1 MRVTDGMR
9 TAIGLMSGTSADG
22 IDAAIVET
30 DGISLRS
37 TGAFVTHPYPPEL
50 RAAILALAAE
60 PERAGLD
67 PLIEVERAI
76 TETHADAVHAVL
88 AVAGLDA
95 SAIDVVGF
103 HGQTV
108 LHRPQYRFT
117 RQLGDGATLAAMIGI
132 PVVNHFRHADI
143 AAGGQGAPLV
153 PVFHAALVRAI
164 EGPLAVLNLGG
175 VGNVTFID
183 GDTILAFDTGPG
195 NALIDDWVRSQTGA
209 FYDEGG
215 ALAARGRVD
224 EERLTALLAHPFFDA
239 PPPKSLDRNSFAVDA
254 LAGLS
259 LEDGAAT
266 LAAFT
271 VVSVARAREH
281 LPSAPMRWLV
291 AGGGRHNAK
300 LMAGL
305 QHALQV
311 PVDPVESVG
320 WDGDALEAQAF
331 AFLAVRSLYGL
342 PLSLPTTTG
351 VPHPMTGGVRHNVM
365 QHSSE
370 DVAEQPEQN
379 A

>member
-1 MRVTDGMR
+1 MRATDGIR

-22 IDAAIVET
+22 IDAAIIET

-37 TGAFVTHPYPPEL
+37 TGAFVTHPYPPET
-50 RAAILALAAE
+50 RSAILVLAGE

-67 PLIEVERAI
+67 PLIELEQAI
-76 TETHADAVHAVL
+76 TEAHAEAVRAVL
-88 AVAGLDA
+88 AVAGLEA

-117 RQLGDGATLAAMIGI
+117 RQLGDGAALAAMIGI
-132 PVVNHFRHADI
+132 PVVNRFRHADI

-153 PVFHAALVRAI
+153 PVFHAALVRGI

-215 ALAARGRVD
+215 SLAARGRVD
-224 EERLTALLAHPFFDA
+224 ELRLAALLAHPFFDA
-239 PPPKSLDRNSFAVDA
+239 VPPKSLDRNSFAVDM

-271 VVSVARAREH
+271 VASVARAREH
-281 LPSAPMRWLV
+281 LPQAPMRWLV

-311 PVDPVESVG
+311 PVDPVEAVG

-331 AFLAVRSLYGL
+331 GFLAVRTLDGL

-351 VPHPMTGGVRHNVM
+351 VPHPMPGGVRH
-365 QHSSE
+365 
-370 DVAEQPEQN
+370 DVRRS
-379 A
+379 